1 MKPHA
6 NVENT
11 NDLDRLIT
19 DVEVAKLLS
28 ISRETVW
35 RWAKIGRIA
44 SPVKLGG
51 STRWRLS
58 DLQRMIRE
66 AE

>member
-1 MKPHA
+1 MKPQA
-6 NVENT
+6 NVEYT

-19 DVEVAKLLS
+19 DIEVAKLFS

-35 RWAKIGRIA
+35 RWAKIGRIS
-44 SPVKLGG
+44 SPVKIGG